1 MNKSYA
7 IAIAM
12 AAGAVAWILSGQF
25 GGTVASPSAPEEPA
39 SATAT
44 APAGEDALPQVRVAR
59 LAARP
64 MVNEIVVNGRTEA
77 ARSVRLRAEVA
88 GRVEEVLVP
97 RGQPVGAGDPIV
109 RIAVDARKADLAE
122 ARALLAQ
129 RRLEFDAA
137 RQLGERGF
145 QSEVRVAE
153 TKAAFDAAQAAV
165 MKAELDLERTTVR
178 APFDGIL
185 DERPAEVGA
194 YLDAGAEVAEI
205 VDLDPLRV
213 VGYATERE
221 VLSIEHR
228 ATGHVRLL
236 DGTEIEGRVVYVA
249 ATADPA
255 TRTFRVELE
264 IPNPDRRIVDGMT
277 AQLRIPVARQLAHF
291 VSPALL
297 TLDDDG
303 SVGVKLVDQ
312 ADEVRFLPVR
322 ILKDTAEGVWIGGL
336 PDEVS
341 LITVGQDFVIPG
353 QKVRAVPAM
362 EKAG

>member
-1 MNKSYA
+1 MNKSYV

-12 AAGAVAWILSGQF
+12 AVGAAAWILSGQF
-25 GGTVASPSAPEEPA
+25 GGSGTSSPTPEAPA
-39 SATAT
+39 SAEADT
-44 APAGEDALPQVRVAR
+44 LPQVRVAH

-77 ARSVRLRAEVA
+77 ARSVELRTEIA
-88 GRVEEVLVP
+88 GRVEEVLAL
-97 RGQPVGAGDPIV
+97 RGQPVEAGDPIV
-109 RIAVDARKADLAE
+109 RIAVDAREADLAE

-153 TKAAFDAAQAAV
+153 AKAAFDAAQAAM
-165 MKAELDLERTTVR
+165 MKAQLDFERTTVR
-178 APFDGIL
+178 APFGGIL
-185 DERPAEVGA
+185 DKRSAEVGA
-194 YLDAGAEVAEI
+194 YLDPGAPVAEI
-205 VDLDPLRV
+205 VDLNPLRV

-221 VLSIEHR
+221 VLSIER
-228 ATGHVRLL
+228 GAAGHVRML
-236 DGTEIEGRVVYVA
+236 DGTEIEGRVIYVA
-249 ATADPA
+249 AAADPA

-264 IPNPDRRIVDGMT
+264 VPNPDGRIVDGMT

-291 VSPALL
+291 ISPALL

-303 SVGVKLVDQ
+303 SVGVKLVDR
-312 ADEVRFLPVR
+312 ADEVRFQPVR
-322 ILKDTAEGVWIGGL
+322 ILKDTADGVWIGGL
-336 PDEVS
+336 PDEVT
-341 LITVGQDFVIPG
+341 LISVGQDFVIPG
-353 QKVRAVPAM
+353 QKVRAVPTM